1 MYGNQSENELVIT
14 YIEYIWAARENDLI
28 LMNFSLVKVQF
39 GTEADLQREKN
50 GI

>member
-14 YIEYIWAARENDLI
+14 YIEYMGCTGKRFDFNE
-28 LMNFSLVKVQF
+28 FSLVKVQF